1 MWSVSSDNSNSL
13 CAISYLLK
21 MSGSLLHLTWISSI
35 YWSPS
40 SMKFWM
46 RDSIPLATL
55 RCLISCVRRV
65 VSMMYGSTADVVSGS
80 MVRLEAAKCWWH
92 REISL
97 VVESFRYSPWKSGT
111 RFLPKVADWSVEVE
125 FKLCR
130 TSVSFYGDVTVS
142 AAFPL
147 LANCLI
153 WRGFYSR
160 NQIFAAPKKTV
171 ILNVYPV
178 YEDQIY
184 VASFVIISVHGGPI
198 LCRLVWHEEHIATNR
213 VLVCQ
218 YLLVH

>member
-1 MWSVSSDNSNSL
+1 
-13 CAISYLLK
+13 
-21 MSGSLLHLTWISSI
+21 
-35 YWSPS
+35 
-40 SMKFWM
+40 MKFWM

-65 VSMMYGSTADVVSGS
+65 VSMMCGSTADGVSGS
-80 MVRLEAAKCWWH
+80 MARLEAAKCWWH

-97 VVESFRYSPWKSGT
+97 VVESFRYSPWKSET
-111 RFLPKVADWSVEVE
+111 RFLPDVADWIGKVE

-160 NQIFAAPKKTV
+160 IQIFAAPKKNSHTEC
-171 ILNVYPV
+171 L
-178 YEDQIY
+178 
-184 VASFVIISVHGGPI
+184 SSLRGPNI
-198 LCRLVWHEEHIATNR
+198 CRVLCNYIRTRWTNFMSLVWHEEHIARNR